1 MPLKVRRAFVQ
12 AVKAFPDVEFI
23 WKYEEPEDGKVEKL
37 PNLHLE
43 TWLPQIDIFAQ
54 KKLLGFVTHSGTNSI
69 TEATYF
75 GVPLVS

>member
-1 MPLKVRRAFVQ
+1 
-12 AVKAFPDVEFI
+12 
-23 WKYEEPEDGKVEKL
+23 KL

-43 TWLPQIDIFAQ
+43 QWLPQIDIFAQ

-75 GVPLVS
+75 GIPLVSIEHIRLLNNSITTPI